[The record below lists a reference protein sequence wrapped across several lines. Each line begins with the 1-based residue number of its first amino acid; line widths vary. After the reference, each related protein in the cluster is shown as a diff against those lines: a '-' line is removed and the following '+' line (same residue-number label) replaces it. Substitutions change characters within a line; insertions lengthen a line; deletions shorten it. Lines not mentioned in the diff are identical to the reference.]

1 MNPVDHNTPSDR
13 LDTPRSALRHV
24 LTDTFE
30 GFLLVTHRGMAVLGL
45 SLAAIALTLTVRV
58 ELRSDLE
65 HALLNWL
72 LVRQDTLA
80 EMADDQPTKNDA
92 ASAGVPDSL
101 PRQQANV
108 TKWLSRKYR
117 VAAEPLGTLV
127 AEAYAVGEQTRIDPT
142 LILAVMASESRF
154 NPYAQSPVGAQGLM
168 QVLTRVHTDKYQHFG
183 GQSAAFDPLAN
194 LRVGAQVLRDC
205 IQRGGSVEEGLRL
218 YVGAVQTD
226 GTDYINKVMAE
237 QLRLQ
242 SVALGKPMP
251 TTFPVYVARASM
263 PPVDEAAAMP
273 QPPQPQENV
282 EPTMAPQAPQNESQS
297 QPPADDTALSSS

>member
-1 MNPVDHNTPSDR
+1 MNSVDHTPSDR
-13 LDTPRSALRHV
+13 LDIPRSAIHNV
-24 LTDTFE
+24 LTDTFR
-30 GFLLVTHRGMAVLGL
+30 GFVLLTHRGMAVLGL
-45 SLAAIALTLTVRV
+45 SLAAIALTLAVRAD
-58 ELRSDLE
+58 LRSDLE
-65 HALLNWL
+65 HALLDWL
-72 LVRQDTLA
+72 LVRQDA
-80 EMADDQPTKNDA
+80 VADMTDDLPARTDSA
-92 ASAGVPDSL
+92 YASAPESL

-117 VAAEPLGTLV
+117 VAPEPLGTLV
-127 AEAYAVGEQTRIDPT
+127 AEAYAVGEQTRMDPT
-142 LILAVMASESRF
+142 LILAVMATESRF

-194 LRVGAQVLRDC
+194 LKVGAQVLRDC

-242 SVALGKPMP
+242 SIAQGKPIP
-251 TTFPVYVARASM
+251 TSFPVYVARAS
-263 PPVDEAAAMP
+263 
-273 QPPQPQENV
+273 
-282 EPTMAPQAPQNESQS
+282 T
-297 QPPADDTALSSS
+297 PPADEVNAVPEPPIPLENNEPAMTPATPQSESQTTPQTGDTALSSS

>member
-1 MNPVDHNTPSDR
+1 MNPVPNASSER
-13 LDTPRSALRHV
+13 LDISRSALQTV
-24 LTDTFE
+24 LTDTLR
-30 GFLLVTHRGMAVLGL
+30 GFLMVTHRGMAVLGL
-45 SLAAIALTLTVRV
+45 SLAAIALTLVVRTD
-58 ELRSDLE
+58 LRSNLE
-65 HALLNWL
+65 LALLDWL
-72 LVRQDTLA
+72 LVRHDAVA
-80 EMADDQPTKNDA
+80 EMEDELPGRMDTAYS
-92 ASAGVPDSL
+92 SAPESL
-101 PRQQANV
+101 PQQQANV

-117 VAAEPLGTLV
+117 VAPQPLGTLV
-127 AEAYAVGEQTRIDPT
+127 AEAYEVGQQTRIDPT
-142 LILAVMASESRF
+142 LILAVMAAESRF

-242 SVALGKPMP
+242 SVAQGKPMP
-251 TTFPVYVARASM
+251 TSFPVYVARASSASADD
-263 PPVDEAAAMP
+263 VGAMP
-273 QPPQPQENV
+273 EPSLPQEGT
-282 EPTMAPQAPQNESQS
+282 EPAMTIPSSQEDV
-297 QPPADDTALSSS
+297 QPTQQTGDNALSSS